1 MRTTWTLFVLVVSVC
16 ACFGQQATPTPEV
29 FSSRTLK
36 ELEQL
41 QKASVD
47 SNYAYR
53 RVDYLTNHIG
63 PRLSGS
69 AQAQAAV
76 DYIAAEMKKAGLD
89 VRLEKVMVPHWVRG
103 QETGEVV
110 EWQGMAPGTT
120 QKIVL
125 TALGGSIATTPQ
137 GITAEVVV
145 VNNFDELNALGR
157 AKIAG
162 KIVLFNEKFDRR
174 LADSGFGLRA
184 YGDAVAYRFGGAIAA
199 AKLGAVAA
207 LVRSAGA
214 SQNRLVH
221 TGSMGY
227 DPAVTKVPGAA
238 VSFEDADLLANLAAT
253 GRVRVH
259 VTLTPQTLPDV
270 PSFNVIGEIRGTE
283 KPDEVVVLGGHVDSW
298 DLGTGAIDDASG
310 VGAAMQAGF
319 LIKFL
324 KLHPKR
330 TIRVIAYMNEENG
343 TRGGRGYAEEQ
354 KANLAKH
361 IAAIEADLGA
371 SHPFGFYFAGKREAL
386 PMFAPLQKILV
397 EQGAS
402 QVEWQSDE
410 VGTDISPLTTAGVP
424 SFAPWFDTRTYFLY
438 HHTAADT
445 FDKVDSKQLAEVASV
460 MAVLAYGLANMEQ
473 PIPR

>member
-1 MRTTWTLFVLVVSVC
+1 MRNGWFLFVTVVTVC
-16 ACFGQQATPTPEV
+16 SAFGQQATSTPEV
-29 FSSRTLK
+29 FSARTLK

-41 QKASVD
+41 QKASID

-53 RVDYLTNHIG
+53 RVDYLTNRIG

-76 DYIAAEMKKAGLD
+76 DYVASEMKKAGLD
-89 VRLEKVMVPHWVRG
+89 VRLERVMVPHWVRG

-110 EWQGMAPGTT
+110 EWDGMAHGTT

-125 TALGGSIATTPQ
+125 TALGGSVATSPQ

-157 AKIAG
+157 ARVTG

-174 LADSGFGLRA
+174 LAESGFGLQA

-227 DPAVTKVPGAA
+227 DTTIAKIPGAA
-238 VSFEDADLLANLAAT
+238 VSYEDAELLANLAAS
-253 GRVRVH
+253 GRVRLH
-259 VTLTPQTLPDV
+259 VTLTPQTLPEV
-270 PSFNVIGEIRGTE
+270 ASYNVIGDIRGTE
-283 KPDEVVVLGGHVDSW
+283 KPDEIVVLGGHLDSW

-310 VGAAMQAGF
+310 VAVSMQAAF

-343 TRGGRGYAEEQ
+343 NRGGLGYGEEQ
-354 KANLAKH
+354 KANFGKH
-361 IAAIEADLGA
+361 FAAIEADLGA
-371 SHPFGFYFAGKREAL
+371 SHPFGFYFSGKREAL
-386 PMFAPLQKILV
+386 PMFAPLQKALAD
-397 EQGAS
+397 QGAS
-402 QVEWQSDE
+402 QVEWQAGE
-410 VGTDISPLTTAGVP
+410 VGTDISPLTEGGVP

-445 FDKVDSKQLAEVASV
+445 FDKVDPKQLAEIGSV

>member
-1 MRTTWTLFVLVVSVC
+1 MRKVWIFIVSVGAGC
-16 ACFGQQATPTPEV
+16 AAFGQQATPTPEV
-29 FSSRTLK
+29 FTARTIR

-76 DYIAAEMKKAGLD
+76 DYVAAEMKKAGLD

-125 TALGGSIATTPQ
+125 TALGGSVATPPQ
-137 GITAEVVV
+137 GVTADIVVV
-145 VNNFDELNALGR
+145 DNFDELNALGR
-157 AKIAG
+157 AQVAG
-162 KIVLFNEKFDRR
+162 KIVVFNEKFDRK
-174 LADSGFGLRA
+174 LAESGFGLQA
-184 YGDAVAYRFGGAIAA
+184 YGDAVAYRSGGASAA
-199 AKLGAVAA
+199 AKLGAVAV

-221 TGSMGY
+221 TGSLRY
-227 DPAVTKVPGAA
+227 DPAVIKIPGAA
-238 VSFEDADLLANLAAT
+238 VSYEDADLLSNLASS

-270 PSFNVIGEIRGTE
+270 PSYNVIGDIRGTE
-283 KPDEVVVLGGHVDSW
+283 KPDEVIVLGGHLDSW
-298 DLGTGAIDDASG
+298 DLGTGAIDDAAGIAS
-310 VGAAMQAGF
+310 AMQAGF

-343 TRGGRGYAEEQ
+343 NRGGRGYAEEQ
-354 KANLAKH
+354 KTNFAKH
-361 IAAIEADLGA
+361 FGAIEADLGA
-371 SHPFGFYFAGKREAL
+371 SHPLGFFFSGKRDAL
-386 PMFAPLQKILV
+386 PMFAPIQKILFD
-397 EQGAS
+397 QGAS
-402 QVEWQSDE
+402 QVQWQAGE
-410 VGTDISPLTTAGVP
+410 VGTDISPLTEGGVP

-445 FDKVDSKQLAEVASV
+445 FDKVDPKQLAEVGSV

-473 PIPR
+473 PLPR

>member
-1 MRTTWTLFVLVVSVC
+1 MRKIWIFIVMLITGCT
-16 ACFGQQATPTPEV
+16 AFGQQPTPTPEV
-29 FSSRTLK
+29 FSVRTLR

-69 AQAQAAV
+69 VQAQAAV
-76 DYIAAEMKKAGLD
+76 DYVASEMKKAGLD
-89 VRLEKVMVPHWVRG
+89 VRLQKVMVPHWVRG
-103 QETGEVV
+103 DETGEIVQ
-110 EWQGMAPGTT
+110 WDGMAPGTT

-125 TALGGSIATTPQ
+125 AALGGSIATPAN
-137 GITAEVVV
+137 GVTAEIVV

-157 AKIAG
+157 AKVSG
-162 KIVLFNEKFDRR
+162 KIVVFNEKFDRR
-174 LADSGFGLRA
+174 LAENGLALQA
-184 YGDAVAYRFGGAIAA
+184 YADAVAYRGGGAIAA
-199 AKLGAVAA
+199 AKLGAIAV

-221 TGSMGY
+221 TGVMRY
-227 DPAVTKVPGAA
+227 DPAVTKIPAA
-238 VSFEDADLLANLAAT
+238 AISFEDAEMLANLASS

-270 PSFNVIGEIRGTE
+270 ASYNVIGDIRGSE
-283 KPDEVVVLGGHVDSW
+283 KSDEIVVLGGHLDSW

-310 VGAAMQAGF
+310 VTAAMQAGF

-343 TRGGRGYAEEQ
+343 NRGGRGYFDEQ
-354 KANLAKH
+354 KANLANH
-361 IAAIEADLGA
+361 FAAIEADLGA
-371 SHPFGFYFAGKREAL
+371 SHPLGFWFAGKREAL
-386 PMFAPLQKILV
+386 PMFAPLQKILFD
-397 EQGAS
+397 QGGS
-402 QVEWQSDE
+402 QVQWQSDE
-410 VGTDISPLTTAGVP
+410 VGTDISPLTEGGVP

-445 FDKVDSKQLAEVASV
+445 FDKVDPKQLAEVGSV
-460 MAVLAYGLANMEQ
+460 MAVLAYGLANMET